1 MHTKIQN
8 EIKSSPDIKKLLEWY
23 EDALE
28 ADE

>member
-8 EIKSSPDIKKLLEWY
+8 EIKESSDIKKLLEWY